1 MKTEEA
7 LLNILREQVRSYG
20 QFLDLLK
27 RERKSLIN
35 IKPREI
41 EEIAKEKDT
50 MLMRLKLL
58 EEERQRL
65 VNKFRDEHDIEREI
79 NLQDISNIT
88 GNHTFHS
95 LRSELLSLLRTIE
108 EMNRFNNVL
117 IERSINFLRSTT
129 NFFDSFKGRGSFNST
144 GILISKES

>member
-1 MKTEEA
+1 MNTEEA
-7 LLNILREQVRSYG
+7 LINILKEQVRSYE

-35 IKPREI
+35 IMPGEI

-65 VNKFRDEHDIEREI
+65 VDKFRQEREI
-79 NLQDISNIT
+79 DREVNLQDIAKIT
-88 GNHTFHS
+88 GKHLFAS
-95 LRSELLSLLRTIE
+95 LRADLLAILRAVE
-108 EMNRFNNVL
+108 EMNRFNSVL

-129 NFFDSFKGRGSFNST
+129 KFFDSFMHRGTYSAT
-144 GILISKES
+144 GILISRES

>member
-7 LLNILREQVRSYG
+7 LLSILKEQVRSYG
-20 QFLDLLK
+20 QFLELLK
-27 RERKSLIN
+27 RERRSLIN
-35 IKPREI
+35 IRPREI

-65 VNKFRDEHDIEREI
+65 VNKFRDEYDIEKEI

-95 LRSELLSLLRTIE
+95 LRSELLSILRTIE

-129 NFFDSFKGRGSFNST
+129 NFFDSFRHKRSYSAT
-144 GILISKES
+144 GVFISKES

>member
-1 MKTEEA
+1 MKTEKA
-7 LLNILREQVRSYG
+7 LINILKEQVHSYE
-20 QFLDLLK
+20 QFLELLK

-35 IKPREI
+35 IRPREI

-65 VNKFRDEHDIEREI
+65 VSKFKNEYKIDKEI
-79 NLQDISNIT
+79 NLQDISKIT
-88 GNHTFHS
+88 GNHIFRS
-95 LRSELLSLLRTIE
+95 LRSELLSILRTIE
-108 EMNRFNNVL
+108 EMNRFNNLL

-129 NFFDSFKGRGSFNST
+129 NFFDAFMHKKSYSST
-144 GILISKES
+144 GVLISRES